1 MESPREAE
9 GRVAYGVAAHMGMR
23 KKDEDRTSSGRCTV
37 GGERFLYVGLFDG
50 HGGKGAA
57 DLCKRE
63 LHKRV
68 EALGNEALARGRCA
82 GPSEAVVAGL
92 VAACWE
98 LDDRLGTKAVDS
110 GTTATCLFIREGADA
125 AGDAVLPKNSRATF
139 SSNEQCNGR
148 TFR

>member
-68 EALGNEALARGRCA
+68 EALGNEALAHSTTHQINYPIRRGSGAAKETRGAPRGGNSVPA
-82 GPSEAVVAGL
+82 GTAWS
-92 VAACWE
+92 
-98 LDDRLGTKAVDS
+98 RT
-110 GTTATCLFIREGADA
+110 GTTWSGCGSGAC
-125 AGDAVLPKNSRATF
+125 
-139 SSNEQCNGR
+139 SS
-148 TFR
+148 T